1 MLRGLDIKNV
11 AVIEKLSIE
20 LKPGMTVLTGETGA
34 GKSIIIDSI
43 NMLLGARANKS
54 LIRNGEEKAFV
65 SASFDADDATVKLLE
80 EYGVDCD
87 DDFLIISREL
97 NSDGKSVARINGQ
110 MVPSAVL
117 KEISS
122 ELVNIH
128 GQQDNQAIL
137 NSAKHIDFLDDYA
150 GVCDELAEYKRVRAE
165 LKGIGTELEKS
176 RMNEDEK
183 LRLSDLLRYQTDEIE
198 KAELSIGEKEKLTEE
213 RTLIQNSA
221 KIAEGVNAAY
231 NALFETESGSA
242 YDAVSVAGRA
252 LDNIAGFNGELSEL
266 SSKLVDI
273 KYAIEDV
280 VHELRAMELDFD
292 ERYLD
297 DIEERL
303 DTISKLEKKYGGSV
317 EAVLEFYEKASK
329 ELEDIVNNDEVIKRL
344 EAEYA
349 KKEAELKKIGEALFE
364 KRRSAA
370 ETLSKSVV
378 SELSDL
384 DMEKAR
390 FEVNLDHTDEFFK
403 NGMDKAEFLIT
414 TNPGEPLKALTKVAS
429 GGELS
434 RVMLAIKTILSGRGT
449 SETLIF
455 DEIDTGVS
463 GRAAQKIAS
472 KLWEL
477 GERAQVIC
485 ISHQPQLAAFSD
497 NHLYIEKTVTDES
510 AKTTVRE
517 LSDEE
522 RVFEVA
528 RITDGADI
536 TESARVHASE
546 MIELAR
552 SKKGRKA

>member
-150 GVCDELAEYKRVRAE
+150 SVCDELTEYKRVRAE
-165 LKGIGTELEKS
+165 LKEIGTELEKS

-221 KIAEGVNAAY
+221 RIAEGVNTAY

-329 ELEDIVNNDEVIKRL
+329 ELEDIVNNDEVIKKL

-364 KRRSAA
+364 KRRLAA

-522 RVFEVA
+522 RVLEVA
-528 RITDGADI
+528 RITDGSDI

-552 SKKGRKA
+552 SKRGRKA